1 MDLHRK
7 RAAALTV
14 PLGVRRSLPPQIKQ
28 LDAEIGPLVYELYEL
43 TEEEIGVVEERN
55 H

>member
-14 PLGVRRSLPPQIKQ
+14 PLGVRRSLPTQIKQ
-28 LDAEIGPLVYELYEL
+28 LDAEIDVLVYELHGLME
-43 TEEEIGVVEERN
+43 
-55 H
+55 